1 MTETG
6 MTQET
11 ANPRRWQALAVL
23 ALVQFL
29 VFTDGT
35 IVNVALPSIQ
45 RDLGLTPGELTW
57 VVNGYLL
64 AAGGLLLV
72 GGRLADLFGR
82 RRVFMTGAALFA
94 LASLAAALATTTQVL
109 VAARFLQG
117 VGDALAVPSAMSL
130 VALLFTDPQERAKA
144 FAIWGGLA
152 GLGSTAGVLLG
163 GVLTDLAGWHW
174 IFYVNVPLAL
184 VSLALVPVLIKE
196 SRMPEMRRPGLLS
209 AVLIIGGLV
218 AVIQGLLSLVTRPL
232 LSPGVLG
239 PLLGGVAAV
248 AGFVIVQARSDNPLV
263 PLTFFRHRVRVT
275 GNLGMVVLASSTA
288 AMFFLLVAYVQQI
301 LGFSPLQSGLAWLP
315 FIAAYLV
322 GLTTMAKVLPRLGP
336 RWAMSAALLL
346 AGTGFLLLAR
356 LPADG
361 AYAIDLVPALLLIG
375 LGGGGATPASQV
387 ASLTD
392 VSQEDAGLG
401 SGVITTVLQL
411 GQALGLAAIVT
422 AATAYTRGLA
432 GEAAATATAGYRLAF
447 LIGASLLLAGAVAVA
462 ALLRPQ
468 RSAVA
473 RSLSERPLPSAS
485 E

>member
-1 MTETG
+1 

-72 GGRLADLFGR
+72 GGRLADLLGR

-94 LASLAAALATTTQVL
+94 LASLAAALATTAQVL
-109 VAARFLQG
+109 VVARFLQG
-117 VGDALAVPSAMSL
+117 IGDALAVPSAMSL

-163 GVLTDLAGWHW
+163 GVLTDVASWHW

-184 VSLALVPVLIKE
+184 ISLLLVPLLIKE
-196 SRMPEMRRPGLLS
+196 SRTPAMSRPDAVS
-209 AVLIIGGLV
+209 ALLIIGGLV
-218 AVIQGLLSLVTRPL
+218 AVIQGILSIATQPL
-232 LSPGVLG
+232 LSAGVLG
-239 PLLGGVAAV
+239 PLLGGLAAV
-248 AGFVIVQARSDNPLV
+248 AVFLVIQAKSGNPLV
-263 PLTFFRHRVRVT
+263 PLKFFRHRVRIT
-275 GNLGMVVLASSTA
+275 GNLAMVALAGSTA

-315 FIAAYLV
+315 FIAAYMA
-322 GLTTMAKVLPRLGP
+322 GLTTMAKLLPKLGP
-336 RWAMSAALLL
+336 RWSMAAALFL
-346 AGTGFLLLAR
+346 AGSGLLLLSR
-356 LPADG
+356 IPVDG
-361 AYAIDLVPALLLIG
+361 TYAIDLVPAMILIG

-392 VSQEDAGLG
+392 VSQDDAGLG
-401 SGVITTVLQL
+401 SGVVTTVLQL

-422 AATAYTRGLA
+422 AATAYARGLE
-432 GEAAATATAGYRLAF
+432 GEAAAAATAGYRLAF
-447 LIGASLLLAGAVAVA
+447 LIGATLLLAGALAVV
-462 ALLRPQ
+462 ALLRPK
-468 RSAVA
+468 RSPVTQ
-473 RSLSERPLPSAS
+473 SLSDRPLPSAS